1 MINKLVSTKNV
12 ILNLL
17 DSLALDHDKYR
28 PMFTN
33 WILWAERQI
42 GSPYSYVKKHKV
54 LTIKNCYAELP
65 NDAMFLQIAIMG
77 DLGDC
82 CNDIFDDTCYGLS
95 KANLSGE
102 TFAST
107 AGFLVVDTGNLNG
120 TDNPLAFGFV
130 QYLIQN
136 NKIVFM
142 NNYDGQKVTI
152 QYLGLETD
160 CDGFPLINEN
170 HLEALEEY
178 CMYKFRRRKVRTGI
192 DVGLYRDHKN
202 EWHRL
207 AASCKADDL
216 MGNESETKMISEM
229 VNNPWAG
236 KGLWLGQY
244 PTEGGYY

>member
-12 ILNLL
+12 VLNIL
-17 DSLALDHDKYR
+17 DGLALDHDKYR

-33 WILWAERQI
+33 WILWGERQI

-54 LTIKNCYAELP
+54 LTIKDCYAELP
-65 NDAMFLQIAIMG
+65 NDAMFLQVAIMG

-82 CNDIFDDTCYGLS
+82 CQDIFDNTCYGLTQ
-95 KANLSGE
+95 ANL
-102 TFAST
+102 TNQTYLST
-107 AGFLVVDTGNLNG
+107 GGFLVVDLGSANT
-120 TDNPLAFGFV
+120 TDNSLAYGFV

-170 HLEALEEY
+170 HIEALEEY
-178 CMYKFRRRKVRTGI
+178 CMFKFKRRKVRSGI
-192 DVGLYRDHKN
+192 DVGVYRDHEQRWKQ
-202 EWHRL
+202 L
-207 AASCKADDL
+207 AASAGADDR
-216 MGNESETKMISEM
+216 MGNDSENKMISEM

-244 PTEGGYY
+244 PTEGYGF

>member
-1 MINKLVSTKNV
+1 MINKLVSTNNV

-54 LTIKNCYAELP
+54 LTIKGCYAELP
-65 NDAMFLQIAIMG
+65 NDAMFLQIAILG
-77 DLGDC
+77 DHGDC
-82 CNDIFDDTCYGLS
+82 CTDLFDTTCIGLNS
-95 KANLSGE
+95 ANLVNE
-102 TFAST
+102 TYSST
-107 AGFLVVDTGNLNG
+107 AGFLVVDLGNMN
-120 TDNPLAFGFV
+120 TENPLAFGFA

-136 NKIVFM
+136 NKIVF
-142 NNYDGQKVTI
+142 NANYDGQSVTI
-152 QYLGLETD
+152 QYLGKETD
-160 CDGFPLINEN
+160 CDGFPLVNEN

-178 CMYKFRRRKVRTGI
+178 CRYKWSGRNIKSGI
-192 DVGLYRDHKN
+192 DIGVNRDA
-202 EWHRL
+202 EQRWRRL
-207 AASCKADDL
+207 AASAGADDR
-216 MGNESETKMISEM
+216 MGNDSENRMIGEM

-244 PTEGGYY
+244 PTEGGFY

>member
-12 ILNLL
+12 VLNLM

-33 WILWAERQI
+33 WMLWAERQI

-54 LTIKNCYAELP
+54 LTIKDCYAELP
-65 NDAMFLQIAIMG
+65 NDAMYLQIAILG

-82 CNDIFDDTCYGLS
+82 CQDIFDSTCYGLTQ
-95 KANLSGE
+95 ANLTNE
-102 TFAST
+102 TYAST
-107 AGFLVVDTGNLNG
+107 AGFLVVDLGNTTTDNLN
-120 TDNPLAFGFV
+120 FGFV
-130 QYLIQN
+130 QYLIQD
-136 NKIVFM
+136 NKIVFLT
-142 NNYDGQKVTI
+142 NYDGQKVTI
-152 QYLGLETD
+152 QYLGLQTD

-178 CMYKFRRRKVRTGI
+178 CMYKFRRRRVKTGI
-192 DVGLYRDHKN
+192 DVGLYRDHFN
-202 EWHRL
+202 SWSRL
-207 AASCKADDL
+207 AASCKADD
-216 MGNESETKMISEM
+216 MMFNDSETRMIGEM

-244 PTEGGYY
+244 PTEGGWY

>member
-1 MINKLVSTKNV
+1 MINKLVSTNNV

-54 LTIKNCYAELP
+54 LTIKDCYAELP
-65 NDAMFLQIAIMG
+65 NDAMYLQIAILG

-82 CNDIFDDTCYGLS
+82 CQDIFDSTCNGITQALLTNQS
-95 KANLSGE
+95 VAATG
-102 TFAST
+102 
-107 AGFLVVDTGNLNG
+107 GFLVVDLNG
-120 TDNPLAFGFV
+120 LQSTDTSFEYGFV

-136 NKIVFM
+136 NKIVFL
-142 NNYDGQKVTI
+142 NNYDGRKVTI
-152 QYLGLETD
+152 QYLGKETD
-160 CDGFPLINEN
+160 CDGFPLVNEN

-178 CMYKFRRRKVRTGI
+178 CRYKWSGRNIKSGI
-192 DVGLYRDHKN
+192 DIGVNRDA
-202 EWHRL
+202 EQRWRRL
-207 AASCKADDL
+207 AASAGADDR
-216 MGNESETKMISEM
+216 MFNDSEYKMISEM

-236 KGLWLGQY
+236 KGLWLGMY
-244 PTEGGYY
+244 PTEGFGY